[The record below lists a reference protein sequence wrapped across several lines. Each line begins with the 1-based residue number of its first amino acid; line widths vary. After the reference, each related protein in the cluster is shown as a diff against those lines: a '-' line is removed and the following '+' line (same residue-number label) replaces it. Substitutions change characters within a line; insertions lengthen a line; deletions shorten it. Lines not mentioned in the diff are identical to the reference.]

1 MSTKKYLSGQ
11 LHDLQFVL
19 DNLNNWFNYGI
30 DIVNRQIHVDSDVND
45 QMATII
51 IRAIL
56 RLNEVSHEPIAL
68 FLSTYGGDAYAALSI
83 YDAIRSSPSDITIYA
98 SGKIMSAGVVIF
110 LAGDFRLASLN
121 TTFMMHSVS
130 SQTSGKV
137 RDQEIDVLEGKRLN
151 NLFLDLLAQRTK
163 MTKKWWYR
171 QILSHDKYMDTKSAL
186 EYGLITHSSFNQ
198 IKKSLHKG
206 LYVKKSIK

>member
-11 LHDLQFVL
+11 INDFQFVI

-30 DIVNRQIHVDSDVND
+30 DLVNRQIHVDADVNEH
-45 QMATII
+45 MATII

-56 RLNEVSHEPIAL
+56 RLNEISNEPIEI
-68 FLSTYGGDAYAALSI
+68 FISTYGGDAYAGLAI
-83 YDAIRSSPSDITIYA
+83 YDAIRMSPSDIIIHAT
-98 SGKIMSAGVVIF
+98 GKIMSAGVVVF
-110 LAGDFRLASLN
+110 LAGDYRIASLN

-151 NLFLDLLAQRTK
+151 NLFLDLLSQRTK

-171 QILSHDKYMDTKSAL
+171 QILSHDKYMDTKNAF
-186 EYGLITHSSFNQ
+186 EYGLITHTSIHQ
-198 IKKSLHKG
+198 LKKIINKERYG
-206 LYVKKSIK
+206 KK